1 MHIFNSILGISIL
14 YYRLYWYRYFE
25 KIIMRILPTRVNT
38 VFLFSFFFFLC
49 VWYVMS
55 ETRGMRADNLQTKV
69 VHKGHA
75 FVKAVSGWGG
85 ATSAFL
91 MFLKPTFGGTCYCS
105 KRRQNKGRRW
115 KVQDIPSLLLY
126 IITEFNDTDLNN
138 GNDIIRIILLLQ
150 RCLTNFLQM
159 KFSALEYEW
168 GKNIRRGRKKSIF
181 RIEPKCIR
189 FDNQAE
195 K

>member
-25 KIIMRILPTRVNT
+25 KIWEFYRPEWTL
-38 VFLFSFFFFLC
+38 FFSFRFSFFLC

-91 MFLKPTFGGTCYCS
+91 MFLKPTIGGTCYCS

-138 GNDIIRIILLLQ
+138 GNDIIRIILL
-150 RCLTNFLQM
+150 
-159 KFSALEYEW
+159 
-168 GKNIRRGRKKSIF
+168 
-181 RIEPKCIR
+181 
-189 FDNQAE
+189 
-195 K
+195 